1 MIATKVDEQGNI
13 IVDNNG
19 HFNSGLLMIQYLK

>member
-1 MIATKVDEQGNI
+1 MSIEGNI

-19 HFNSGLLMIQYLK
+19 HFNQWIIDDTTFKINMK